1 MVAQDGVLC
10 GGPWQF
16 DNTMVVVA
24 AAAAYDSLSNPT
36 LIELQTIKVLIQLK
50 NLPKK

>member
-16 DNTMVVVA
+16 DNTMVVV

-50 NLPKK
+50 NFPKK